1 MAYRPSYSEIRTAP
15 AARSRRRCAG
25 LIALAIMT
33 AATLG
38 AQSVPT
44 GVQEYYVLGWEQHI
58 WDMMQRVNLGQP
70 FPGTFADG
78 MNSVVTATASADNQ
92 VVYYDHWEDLPDS
105 ELDNFP
111 NVDPIMLQAST
122 LVIGDGDITNG
133 DICNFNA
140 NIACGTDILT
150 AGDYVNFNSDRGLGA
165 GCTTPGTPE
174 RCSVPLNPR
183 SSADIRFDGG
193 DLIETT
199 GGPLTLIHSQYP
211 LTNFIGGSI
220 EILSRQ
226 AVEAAGSYS
235 VPIGEDLYIANTPTE
250 PFHYVELEL
259 VAFEDTS
266 ITVESPGAGSVSF
279 TLARGEHWSSMGF
292 VDESPFPALG
302 LTINAGTK
310 VSTTAPISGLV
321 FTGGDGNWATRLY
334 TLLPDILHSTDYVTT
349 APGDDPTAG
358 PTTNGTPQDRPA
370 NIYILNPDV
379 LTAIDVTIT
388 DSSGT
393 YSVNI
398 PPNAMRSMDD
408 LVPGRD
414 IAPNSTVRLT
424 SDHNFWGVTAYDW
437 DTNISDWGHSW
448 LAKKFLT
455 GTYTVSFGPGNQN
468 QPPDA
473 SQYGNPVFVA
483 ATADRTRVQ
492 FDLDNDGT
500 FDQVDLDGDGAADAA
515 PFPDNTYEF
524 DMLSALKVI
533 DPVDND
539 MTGARIIANKPVGV
553 SWGQDTDRS
562 FYSDQALD
570 TGFTVYPV
578 NQLFLDPA
586 LTISKEVDTTA
597 VPTGSVDADRTVTY
611 TLTVKSYGF
620 GPLSNVEVWDLL
632 PQDVYGDTDYVLNST
647 LITCPN
653 LVQGTGDPSFDDC
666 TGGPGVDCGQLTWDI
681 EGACGVGFTLGT
693 DNTLT
698 VRYQVVIPVAPSGPR
713 QLTNEAHAQA
723 VLGGSVFS
731 PSDTA
736 KVVQTDVTL
745 TKAVDLTTPSAGDLI
760 TFTLQVANTS
770 TSIDETDVYISDPIP
785 ADTTFE
791 PGSIT
796 ADGAF
801 TGSGVFDVAQNAVV
815 WNAAL
820 FPFSPAPN
828 STATLS
834 FQVRVNP
841 TVPAGTEIPNRAGY
855 ESIETPYFLSNEV
868 EPVVQGPELT
878 ALKSIVGDPA
888 FVHPSES
895 VTFQIH
901 IDNTGTAAASNLFIS
916 DPFPSNAAYL
926 AETMMWSLNSGPFTA
941 LSDTNDGDEGGGADG
956 RAFADRV
963 EFRLASLGTS
973 QDVTLRF
980 RVVVDPGTAGQ
991 FLTNQGVYASD
1002 ETPSTD
1008 TNPVQ
1013 VPIVGTAV
1021 INGHVFLDLN
1031 GDGNEDPGEPPIPNV
1046 DVVVTSQ
1053 VRPSY
1058 TCIPGL
1064 AIPDNG
1070 YNGSQASMACCPL
1083 TVPAGDF
1090 GASPLITDL
1099 NIDVSAT
1106 HTYVGDLTI
1115 KVFGPGAQFLALL
1128 NRPGST
1134 APDDG
1139 TDTPYGDSSN
1149 WSGSLITFDDQG
1161 GGPSAEIMGSTITGA
1176 QSICIADGICGHVP
1190 APDTAPGLL
1199 NLAGFNGTDPRGPW
1213 SLCMGDSAGG
1223 DTGTFTAGT
1232 LSILTDDGVTTS
1244 QIVTTDS
1251 NGDYTAV
1258 VNSDSATINVDESD
1272 PDFPPAAVLTTAND
1286 PQTIV
1291 TIPGGTVTAPDTGY
1305 QQPEIIFSKTSDT
1318 VNNEVSPGQTVTY
1331 TLEITNNTLA
1341 TQTGISLVDPLP
1353 ADTSYVSGST
1363 QVTGAGASALRVTEY
1378 FLGVGTFTGTTYD
1391 LTLAQDL
1398 VANYFVIVQ
1407 GSDGDGTANNNRG
1420 PDENY
1425 AALTRDPFPTGQL
1438 TASGAADRIR
1448 VERNAAVNSWVG
1460 VVTVVECLADCGSKG
1475 FSLLDVRRVAHS
1487 GAATTGSDTSSTA
1500 WADINQVLL
1509 MGGFN
1514 GAGCTTAEASQN
1526 STKVCHARIFPSG
1539 SDQINW
1545 TRDPNDVTLTSAT
1558 SAVMAVEWGSEWNV
1572 QRVRV
1577 QGNNGGNGADAVGE
1591 YNTAPI
1597 SSVARANTWV
1607 WGTGHTAVEGIG
1619 DAAEGALITLGDGVN
1634 QNPNENLVAVG
1645 NEYALLGDDFEVY
1658 ALSHPDLAVDQRF
1671 KADGDTTQLT
1681 VDVTVDSAGTQ
1692 RMALSFN
1699 GLNGNGTA
1707 YPRPMFSARFTAD
1720 TTVRLERRRTG
1731 QDFPAWV
1738 QGIDF
1743 SAIAGA
1749 PPSGGVPPNLIV
1761 PADGYSIPTG
1771 ETLTVTFQVVSD
1783 DPLGVGV
1790 TEIVNDAT
1798 LNTATLGPY
1807 QASVTDD
1814 VVRAGVVIEY
1824 DNAGF
1829 DEVGQTVTYA
1839 HVVENTGEGD
1849 DSYDISLTS
1858 VEGWPVQLI
1867 DPGTGAVIAA
1877 DADGDGVWDG
1887 GVTVNTGTL
1896 APNET
1901 IDYLLRVTIPIG
1913 TSAGT
1918 AESTA
1923 LRATSDRNPGRFD
1936 IATDETMAVDALEPV
1951 IVLPDNS
1958 GVGTAGGTAVYTH
1971 RVINNTGATA
1981 TLDLSAAREN
1991 EPSTWTTTFYWD
2003 ANGDGVYSPGID
2015 IEITNTQQLA
2025 DGASQTI
2032 FVVVGV
2038 PLGVV
2043 DFETDVIHL
2052 TAALP
2057 SDPDNVFGTA
2067 TDTTTVRPPLI
2078 MDLSGGG
2085 TRSVDAGDTAYFPG
2099 VLRNFTGM
2107 PDVMSLAISPSWFFG
2122 FDGLDHPTELWVDPD
2137 GDGTYTQLAE
2147 DLDGDGTWDG
2157 DNGFTTTPTAA
2168 VPANG
2173 QFAYELRRP
2182 VDPAQGPSRDPITL
2196 TATSA
2201 NTAEQD
2207 SVTATLLLAAA
2218 TDAMLAY
2225 LDATVIDGRVVVEWR
2240 TTFEMG
2246 TLGFDLRRRDK
2257 SDQAY
2262 RKINDNFIPG
2272 LLTAPQG
2279 GTYRFVDSSA
2289 RPGDTVSYVLV
2300 EHDARGT
2307 SHAFGPYEM
2316 TLSSDADGTKTAAL
2330 PSDGLSR
2337 VVNTSRVRPV
2347 VLPESLRKSA
2357 GGGQPSGLV
2366 KILVRNDGLI
2376 RVPADELASALD
2388 LPVATVID
2396 RIGSGNL
2403 WINDK
2408 GIAPVIGIGIFSD
2421 GFESGNSACWESG
2434 CEQPDVEAAGVAWI
2448 AASDAGALYFYGEA
2462 IDSPFTRDNVYW
2474 VGAGSGTTME
2484 WRNNEPVGLPAAATF
2499 AEELHF
2505 EEEFWP
2511 LTSVITDPE
2520 GDFWMWDYFFSNTP
2534 GYDVKTFSLMVPDVA
2549 QTGGGAQLTLYL
2561 QGASVAEIAPNH
2573 NIEIRLNGT
2582 QVGGTW
2588 SWNGDDPRVFQV
2600 EFSQALLSS
2609 GDNTLEITALAAP
2622 GLDYDVFYLDAVEL
2636 RYDRL
2641 YRALGDRLE
2650 AMATA
2655 TSTITVTGFSSDDIT
2670 VFDLDTASAP
2680 VVLEGTEVEAGEDG
2694 FDVRFSVDTGTRF
2707 LATTAAAAYSA
2718 AGLVTDL
2725 ASDLAN
2731 PENTGL
2737 WVIVPGAGLEDE
2749 AEAFAAYRRAQGMS
2763 SVVARVE
2770 DIYDEFSGGV
2780 ASPWAIRDFLHHA
2793 VEEWQEAPQY
2803 VFLAGD
2809 STIDFKNYDGLAENL
2824 VPAPFAVTVDGLVP
2838 SDNLL
2843 ADWIGEDGVPEVSI
2857 GRLPAQLPTEL
2868 AAYRLKVEAFEAAAG
2883 GWKRHTLWLADDP
2896 DLGGE
2901 FGDDTE
2907 AIIDAL
2913 PEDSTVQR
2921 VFLGDLEYD
2930 DAWHETLETMDKG
2943 AGLVTFLGHGGLDRF
2958 ADEGLLVTEDVAEM
2972 TNGERTPFI
2981 SALTCVVG
2989 RFDIPDYDTLAEA
3002 LVLKSGGGAI
3012 ALWSPAAFSMNK
3024 DAKKLGAHHIN
3035 AIAGGAH
3042 PTIGQS
3048 VRAALAAYLL
3058 NDHDDED
3065 LPRKVIL
3072 LGDPAIRVDW

>member
-1 MAYRPSYSEIRTAP
+1 M
-15 AARSRRRCAG
+15 RRCAG

-38 AQSVPT
+38 AQTVPT

-58 WDMMQRVNLGQP
+58 WDMMDRVQNAQGGAQ
-70 FPGTFADG
+70 FVDG

-92 VVYYDHWEDLPDS
+92 VIFYDHWEDLADP
-105 ELDNFP
+105 ELANFP
-111 NVDPIMLQAST
+111 TVDTSMLQAST
-122 LVIGDGDITNG
+122 LVIGDGDPSNG
-133 DICNFNA
+133 DVCNFNA
-140 NIACGTDILT
+140 NLACGNDLLS
-150 AGDYVNFNSDRGLGA
+150 AGDYVNFNSDRGLGG

-183 SSADIRFDGG
+183 VSTDVRFDGG
-193 DLIETT
+193 DLVETT

-226 AVEAAGSYS
+226 AVEAARSYS
-235 VPIGEDLYIANTPTE
+235 VPIGEDLYVANTPTE

-266 ITVESPGAGSVSF
+266 ITVDSPGGGSVSF
-279 TLARGEHWSSMGF
+279 DLERGENWSSMGF
-292 VDESPFPALG
+292 IDDSSQPALG

-310 VSTTAPISGLV
+310 VSSTAPISGLI
-321 FTGGDGNWATRLY
+321 FTGGDGTWATRLY

-349 APGDDPTAG
+349 APGDDPTVG

-393 YSVNI
+393 YTVNI

-408 LVPGRD
+408 LAPGRD

-424 SDHNFWGVTAYDW
+424 SDRNFWGVTAYDW

-492 FDLDNDGT
+492 FDLQNDGT
-500 FDQVDLDGDGAADAA
+500 FDLVDLDGDGAADAA
-515 PFPDNTYEF
+515 PFTDNTYEV

-533 DPVDND
+533 DPDDND
-539 MTGARIIANKPVGV
+539 MTGARIIANKPVAV

-562 FYSDQALD
+562 YFSDQALD

-578 NQLFLDPA
+578 DQLFLDPA
-586 LTISKEVDTTA
+586 LTITKEVDTTA
-597 VPTGSVDADRTVTY
+597 VPTGSTSADRTVTY
-611 TLTVKSYGF
+611 TLTVKSYEF
-620 GPLSNVEVWDLL
+620 GPLTDVEVWDLL
-632 PQDVYGDTDYVLNST
+632 PQDVYGDTDYVLSST

-653 LVQGTGDPSFDDC
+653 LVQGTDDPSFDDC
-666 TGGPGVDCGQLTWDI
+666 TGGVGVDCGRLTWDI
-681 EGACGVGFTLGT
+681 EGACGAGFALGT

-723 VLGGSVFS
+723 ALGGSVFS
-731 PSDTA
+731 PFDTA

-745 TKAVDLTTPSAGDLI
+745 TKAVDVTSPAAGDLI

-770 TSIDETDVYISDPIP
+770 TSIDETDVYISDSIP
-785 ADTTFE
+785 VDTTFE

-796 ADGAF
+796 ADGVFA
-801 TGSGVFDVAQNAVV
+801 GSGVFDVGQNAVL
-815 WNAAL
+815 WNTAL
-820 FPFSPAPN
+820 FPWGAS
-828 STATLS
+828 ATLS

-841 TVPAGTEIPNRAGY
+841 TVPAGTEIPNRGGY
-855 ESIETPYFLSNEV
+855 ESVETPYFLSNEV
-868 EPVVQGPELT
+868 EPVVRGPELQ
-878 ALKSIVGDPA
+878 ALKTIVDDPA
-888 FVHPSES
+888 FVHPSET

-901 IDNTGTAAASNLFIS
+901 IDNTGTAAANNLFIS

-926 AETMMWSLNSGPFTA
+926 AETLMWSLNSGPFTA
-941 LSDTNDGDEGGGADG
+941 LSDANDGDEGGGADG
-956 RAFADRV
+956 RALADRV

-991 FLTNQGVYASD
+991 FLTNQGIYASD

-1013 VPIVGTAV
+1013 VPIIGTAV

-1046 DVVVTSQ
+1046 DVVVTSLS
-1053 VRPSY
+1053 RPSY
-1058 TCIPGL
+1058 TCTPGV

-1070 YNGSQASMACCPL
+1070 YNGSQASMACCPFN
-1083 TVPAGDF
+1083 VPAGDF

-1099 NIDVSAT
+1099 NVDVAAT
-1106 HTYVGDLTI
+1106 HTWVGDMTI
-1115 KVFGPGAQFLALL
+1115 KVFGPGGQVLALL
-1128 NRPGST
+1128 NRPGSGV
-1134 APDDG
+1134 PDDG
-1139 TDTPYGDSSN
+1139 TDSPYGYGSN
-1149 WSGSLITFDDQG
+1149 WTGATVTFDDQG
-1161 GGPSAEIMGSTITGA
+1161 GGPSAETLGSAGTN
-1176 QSICIADGICGHVP
+1176 ICSGDGICNYLPG
-1190 APDTAPGLL
+1190 PDTAAGLL

-1223 DTGTFTAGT
+1223 DVGTFNAGT
-1232 LSILTDDGVTTS
+1232 LSILTDDAVATS

-1258 VNSDSATINVDESD
+1258 VTGVSATIDVDESD

-1291 TIPGGTVTAPDTGY
+1291 TIPSGTVTAPDTGY
-1305 QQPEIIFSKTSDT
+1305 QQPEIVFSKTSDA

-1341 TQTGISLVDPLP
+1341 TQTGISLVDSLP
-1353 ADTSYVSGST
+1353 ADTTYVAGST
-1363 QVTGAGASALRVTEY
+1363 QVTGPGASALRVTEY
-1378 FLGVGTFTGTTYD
+1378 FLGVGTFPGTTYD

-1407 GSDGDGTANNNRG
+1407 GSDGDGSSNNNRG
-1420 PDENY
+1420 PNQNY

-1438 TASGAADRIR
+1438 TASGATNRIR
-1448 VERNAAVNSWVG
+1448 IERGAAIDSWVG

-1487 GAATTGSDTSSTA
+1487 GAASSGSDTSSTA
-1500 WADINQVLL
+1500 WTDINQVLL

-1539 SDQINW
+1539 SDQITW

-1558 SAVMAVEWGSEWNV
+1558 STVMAIEWGSEWTV

-1577 QGNNGGNGADAVGE
+1577 QGNNGGDGANAVGE
-1591 YNTAPI
+1591 YNTTAI

-1607 WGTGHTAVEGIG
+1607 WGTGHTALEGIG

-1658 ALSHPDLAVDQRF
+1658 ALTHPDLAVDQRF
-1671 KADGDTTQLT
+1671 KADGDGTQVT
-1681 VDVTVDSAGTQ
+1681 VDVTVDSAGAQ
-1692 RMALSFN
+1692 RMALSYN
-1699 GLNGNGTA
+1699 GQNGNGTA
-1707 YPRPMFSARFTAD
+1707 YPRPMFSARYTAD
-1720 TTVRLERRRTG
+1720 TTVRLERRRSG

-1743 SAIAGA
+1743 SNIAGA
-1749 PPSGGVPPNLIV
+1749 PPSGGIPPNLIV
-1761 PADGYSIPTG
+1761 PADGFTIPTG
-1771 ETLTVTFQVVSD
+1771 ETLTVTFQVVVD

-1807 QASVTDD
+1807 EASVTDA
-1814 VVRAGVVIEY
+1814 VVRAGAVIEY

-1867 DPGTGAVIAA
+1867 DPGTGTVIAA

-1896 APNET
+1896 APNGT
-1901 IDYLLRVTIPIG
+1901 LDYLLQVTIPTG
-1913 TSAGT
+1913 TSVGT

-1923 LRATSDRNPGRFD
+1923 LRATSDRNPGSFD

-1951 IVLPDNS
+1951 IVVPDNS
-1958 GVGTAGGTAVYTH
+1958 GVGAAGGIAVYSH
-1971 RVINNTGATA
+1971 RVINNTGATTA
-1981 TLDLSAAREN
+1981 FDLSAAREN
-1991 EPSTWTTTFYWD
+1991 EPSTWTTAFYWD
-2003 ANGDGVYSPGID
+2003 ANGDGVYTPGID

-2025 DGASQTI
+2025 DGESQTI

-2043 DFETDVIHL
+2043 DFETDVIHI

-2067 TDTTTVRPPLI
+2067 TDTTTVSPPLI

-2122 FDGLDHPTELWVDPD
+2122 FDGLDHPTELWVDLS
-2137 GDGTYTQLAE
+2137 GTLTIIAA
-2147 DLDGDGTWDG
+2147 DLDGNGTWDAG
-2157 DNGFTTTPTAA
+2157 PGLTTTPTAI
-2168 VPANG
+2168 VPSGG
-2173 QFAYELRRP
+2173 QVSYELQRP

-2225 LDATVIDGRVVVEWR
+2225 LDATVIDNQVVVEWR

-2246 TLGFDLRRRDK
+2246 TLGFDLRRRDAGGRAFLK
-2257 SDQAY
+2257 V
-2262 RKINDNFIPG
+2262 NDRLIPG
-2272 LLTAPQG
+2272 LLTVHQG
-2279 GTYRFVDSSA
+2279 GTYRFVDSNA
-2289 RPGDTVSYVLV
+2289 RPGETVSYVLV
-2300 EHDARGT
+2300 EHDARGQ
-2307 SHAFGPYEM
+2307 SRAFGPFEV
-2316 TLSSDADGTKTAAL
+2316 TLSPDADGTKAAAL
-2330 PSDGLSR
+2330 PSGGLSR
-2337 VVNTSRVRPV
+2337 AGNTSRVRADR
-2347 VLPESLRKSA
+2347 LPAALRKSS
-2357 GGGQPSGLV
+2357 GGGEPSGLV
-2366 KILVRNDGLI
+2366 KIRVRERGLVWLSAG
-2376 RVPADELASALD
+2376 ELASALG
-2388 LPVATVID
+2388 VADDALSD
-2396 RIGSGNL
+2396 RIASGDL
-2403 WINDK
+2403 WINQRSSVQPSGDL
-2408 GIAPVIGIGIFSD
+2408 IFTD
-2421 GFESGNSACWESG
+2421 GFETGATERWGAGE
-2434 CEQPDVEAAGVAWI
+2434 ETPDIETGISWI
-2448 AASDAGALYFYGEA
+2448 AASDNSGLYFFGET
-2462 IDSPFTRDNVYW
+2462 IDSPFTLDNVYW
-2474 VGAGSGTTME
+2474 ISTATGNRMNWRAAPPAG
-2484 WRNNEPVGLPAAATF
+2484 PPASASF
-2499 AEELHF
+2499 AEDLHF
-2505 EEEFWP
+2505 EEEWWP

-2534 GYDVKTFSLMVPDVA
+2534 GYDIKTFSLSVPGVA
-2549 QTGGGAQLTLYL
+2549 ETTAGANLALYL
-2561 QGASVAEIAPNH
+2561 QGASVAEISPNH
-2573 NIEIRLNGT
+2573 NIEVRLNGS

-2588 SWNGDDPRVFQV
+2588 SWD
-2600 EFSQALLSS
+2600 
-2609 GDNTLEITALAAP
+2609 GDNPSEVHVAFPQNLLVEGDNILEITALAAP
-2622 GLDYDVFYLDAVEL
+2622 GLDYDVFYLDAVDL
-2636 RYDRL
+2636 GYR
-2641 YRALGDRLE
+2641 RALRAHNDRLE
-2650 AMATA
+2650 GTA
-2655 TSTITVTGFSSDDIT
+2655 EADGTITVAGFASSDIT
-2670 VFDLDTASAP
+2670 VYDIDVPTAP
-2680 VVLEGTEVEAGEDG
+2680 VVLGGTTVEDSEDG
-2694 FDVRFSVDTGTRF
+2694 YRVSFGAQFGMRF
-2707 LATTAAAAYSA
+2707 LATTSAAARPA
-2718 AGLVTDL
+2718 AGLAADF

-2731 PENTGL
+2731 PETSGR
-2737 WVIVPGAGLEDE
+2737 WVVVAGAGLDDE
-2749 AEAFAAYRRAQGMS
+2749 AEAFAAYRRTQGMS
-2763 SVVARVE
+2763 AVVARVE
-2770 DIYDEFSGGV
+2770 DVYDEFNGGV
-2780 ASPWAIRDFLHHA
+2780 VDPSAIREFLLHA
-2793 VEEWQEAPQY
+2793 VTSWQEPPEY

-2809 STIDFKNYDGLAENL
+2809 GSLDYTNHDGLGESL
-2824 VPAPFAVTVDGLVP
+2824 VPAPFAVTDDGLVP

-2843 ADWIGEDGVPEVSI
+2843 VDWLGDDGVPEVAI
-2857 GRLPAQLPTEL
+2857 GRLPAQQPSEL
-2868 AAYRLKVEAFEAAAG
+2868 AAYLAKVEAFEAANG

-2896 DLGGE
+2896 DIGGE

-2907 AIIDAL
+2907 AIIDGL
-2913 PEDSTVQR
+2913 PEDYTVQR
-2921 VFLGDLEYD
+2921 LFFGDQTYD
-2930 DAWHETLETMDKG
+2930 DAWTETIQHMDKG
-2943 AGLVTFLGHGGLDRF
+2943 AGMVNFLGHGGLDRF
-2958 ADEGLLVTEDVAEM
+2958 ADEGLLVTEDVAQM
-2972 TNGERTPFI
+2972 TNVGRTPFV

-2989 RFDIPDYDTLAEA
+2989 RFDIPDFDTLAEA
-3002 LVLKSGGGAI
+3002 LLLKSGGGAV
-3012 ALWSPAAFSMNK
+3012 ALWSPAAFSMNE
-3024 DAKKLGAHHIN
+3024 DAKELGARHIA
-3035 AIAGGAH
+3035 AIASGQH
-3042 PTIGQS
+3042 STIGGS
-3048 VRAALAAYLL
+3048 VRAALAAYAA
-3058 NDHDDED
+3058 DPDSDPQ
-3065 LPRKVIL
+3065 LPRKFIL
-3072 LGDPAIRVDW
+3072 LGDPAARAGW